1 MDGFIYPA
9 SLVVIAILAF
19 MSNRNNNHLLM
30 FIVLFIGA
38 YIIYSNESGNTATDF
53 KNDMVN
59 SIDESVGNYNESNG
73 IDKFDEKKI
82 KESVK

>member
-9 SLVVIAILAF
+9 SLLLIAILAF
-19 MSNRNNNHLLM
+19 VFNRSNNHGLM
-30 FIVLFIGA
+30 FLVLFIGA

-59 SIDESVGNYNESNG
+59 SIDKSVGNYNESHG
-73 IDKFDEKKI
+73 IEKFDEKNI
-82 KESVK
+82 KENIE